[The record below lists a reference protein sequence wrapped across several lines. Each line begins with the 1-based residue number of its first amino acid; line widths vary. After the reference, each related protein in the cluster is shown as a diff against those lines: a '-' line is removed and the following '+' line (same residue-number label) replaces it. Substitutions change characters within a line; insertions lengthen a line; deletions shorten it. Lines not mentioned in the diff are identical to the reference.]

1 MLFGG
6 VASTIAFLVVRGWDI
21 GEVHCIGT
29 SIIFHFLLM
38 LSSVSIVI
46 EEEIQTNKK
55 NGDRQRCNIVMRF

>member
-1 MLFGG
+1 M
-6 VASTIAFLVVRGWDI
+6 ASTIAFLVERGYGWDI